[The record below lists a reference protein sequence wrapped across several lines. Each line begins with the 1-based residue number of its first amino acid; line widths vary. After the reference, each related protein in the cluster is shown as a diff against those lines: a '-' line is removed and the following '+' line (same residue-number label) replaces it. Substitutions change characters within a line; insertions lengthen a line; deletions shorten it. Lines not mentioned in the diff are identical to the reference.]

1 MLIDITFF
9 DDAVPTSTLTR
20 PSGLE
25 AAAAITGAEDEERGI
40 DVTDLA
46 SAVASLRMKLTK
58 PVSFRCVAF
67 YTAFS
72 IAGQTTCILYF
83 LGCKTINW
91 FTAKCP
97 LLS

>member
-20 PSGLE
+20 PSGTE
-25 AAAAITGAEDEERGI
+25 AAAAAAITGAEDDERGI

-67 YTAFS
+67 YTAVS

-83 LGCKTINW
+83 IGCKTIN
-91 FTAKCP
+91 F
-97 LLS
+97 